1 MLLVWN
7 LRLYA
12 GCASR
17 VLGESDARANWKEE
31 RLADMLWP
39 LVVYVAMALA
49 LVTSMMVLSW
59 LLGQRHAD
67 RATGEPYESGINPTG
82 TARLRL
88 SADFYLIA
96 MFFVIFDLK
105 PCLYSPGP
113 WQLGRSAGSVA

>member
-1 MLLVWN
+1 
-7 LRLYA
+7 
-12 GCASR
+12 
-17 VLGESDARANWKEE
+17 
-31 RLADMLWP
+31 MLWP

-88 SADFYLIA
+88 SGDFYLIA
-96 MFFVIFDLK
+96 MFFIIFDLARLLPFFCK
-105 PCLYSPGP
+105 YLQTQRFIEATCF
-113 WQLGRSAGSVA
+113 A